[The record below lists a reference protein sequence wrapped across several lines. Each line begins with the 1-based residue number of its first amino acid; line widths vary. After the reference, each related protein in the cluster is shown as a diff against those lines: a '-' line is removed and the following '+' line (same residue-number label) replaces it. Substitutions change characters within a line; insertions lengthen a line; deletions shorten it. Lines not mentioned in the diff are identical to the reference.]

1 MFISYQPPH
10 WYRGSAA
17 HPRRRRNP
25 LFMRFLDPSGPWRTH
40 QIQGRIMPVPQVK
53 HAFSARERA
62 PSQAKRRL
70 RAKHRDR
77 LSPFCTSRY
86 LGLRG
91 PCSFRG
97 AAVARFYL
105 GRSMRTFMTIVRT
118 APHILLSLKKE
129 GPTEQ
134 KPGLRAESRPL
145 LEANRIIQTPFPK
158 LPQAITEGSNL
169 RYRLLVHDQRRPA
182 PQRHPPHPQAPPLS
196 PPGRRL
202 CQ

>member
-1 MFISYQPPH
+1 
-10 WYRGSAA
+10 
-17 HPRRRRNP
+17 
-25 LFMRFLDPSGPWRTH
+25 
-40 QIQGRIMPVPQVK
+40 MPVPQVK

-105 GRSMRTFMTIVRT
+105 GRSVRTFMTIVRT
-118 APHILLSLKKE
+118 APHMLLSLKKE

-134 KPGLRAESRPL
+134 KPGLRAESRPPARSQPYL
-145 LEANRIIQTPFPK
+145 QTPLPK
-158 LPQAITEGSNL
+158 LPQAITEGSSL
-169 RYRLLVHDQRRPA
+169 RYRPWSMINVARLLSVILLTRKLLLFLLLGAACASSSGSGGLQGA
-182 PQRHPPHPQAPPLS
+182 GVTTTIGSVSHPGTDDHYHRQPHQTDS
-196 PPGRRL
+196 
-202 CQ
+202 

>member
-1 MFISYQPPH
+1 VITPGSPPSRTATQLLVVPKSKPTLLATSVPPVELNYLSQPQYKILAYYLQGCSLGH
-10 WYRGSAA
+10 EVGA
-17 HPRRRRNP
+17 
-25 LFMRFLDPSGPWRTH
+25 LDLGVS
-40 QIQGRIMPVPQVK
+40 RIMPVPQVK

-91 PCSFRG
+91 PCSFRVA

-145 LEANRIIQTPFPK
+145 LEANRI
-158 LPQAITEGSNL
+158 
-169 RYRLLVHDQRRPA
+169 Y
-182 PQRHPPHPQAPPLS
+182 RHPSLS
-196 PPGRRL
+196 S
-202 CQ
+202 

>member
-1 MFISYQPPH
+1 M
-10 WYRGSAA
+10 
-17 HPRRRRNP
+17 
-25 LFMRFLDPSGPWRTH
+25 
-40 QIQGRIMPVPQVK
+40 PQVK

-91 PCSFRG
+91 SWSFRG
-97 AAVARFYL
+97 EAAVARFYL

-134 KPGLRAESRPL
+134 KPGLRAESRPPTRSQPYL
-145 LEANRIIQTPFPK
+145 QTPLPK
-158 LPQAITEGSNL
+158 LLKAITKGSSL
-169 RYRLLVHDQRRPA
+169 RYRLLTHHQRRPA
-182 PQRHPPHPQAPPLS
+182 PQRHPPHPQAPPPS
-196 PPGRRL
+196 PPGRRW
-202 CQ
+202 C